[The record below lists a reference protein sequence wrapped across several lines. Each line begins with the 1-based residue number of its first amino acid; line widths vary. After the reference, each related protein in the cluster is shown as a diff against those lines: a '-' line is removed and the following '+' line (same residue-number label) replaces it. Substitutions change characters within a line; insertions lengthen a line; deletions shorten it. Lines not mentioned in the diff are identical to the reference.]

1 MYRKLMTRVVLVMV
15 LLVLGTQVVSA
26 QDRVYIVQPGDTLG
40 AIANHYGVPLNVIV
54 SYNSIVN
61 PSRIYAGQRLLIP
74 SSWNTPAPAPSA
86 TQYVVK
92 AGDTLKKIAD
102 WYGTTWQ
109 ALASYNG
116 IANANWI
123 YAGMVIYIPSGG
135 YVPPAP
141 QPQPTPSNVYYVR
154 YGDTMLRI
162 ANYFGVNVWRL
173 AEANGI
179 YNLNRIYAGQRLV
192 IP

>member
-1 MYRKLMTRVVLVMV
+1 MWRVVLVMAF
-15 LLVLGTQVVSA
+15 LILGAQVVSA
-26 QDRVYIVQPGDTLG
+26 QDQVYVVQRGDTLQR
-40 AIANHYGVPLNVIV
+40 IANHYGVPLNAIV
-54 SYNSIVN
+54 SYNQIVN
-61 PSRIYAGQRLLIP
+61 PSRIYPGQRIVIP
-74 SSWNTPAPAPSA
+74 SSWGHNPPPPSSG

-92 AGDTLKKIAD
+92 PGDTLRKIAD
-102 WYGTTWQ
+102 WYGTTWR
-109 ALASYNG
+109 ALAAYNN
-116 IANANWI
+116 IPNPNRI

-141 QPQPTPSNVYYVR
+141 QPPAHPNVYYVR

-162 ANYFGVNVWRL
+162 ASYFGVNVWRL

-179 YNLNRIYAGQRLV
+179 YNLNHIYAGQRLI